1 MDYNKIGTFIAAERK
16 AKKLTQA
23 KLAEK
28 IFVSEKTISKWEN
41 GNGIPDTNT
50 LPKLCEVFGVTM
62 NELLN
67 GERISSE
74 EYANKAESEL
84 LKLQKEKEQSDKR
97 LLVAEIVIGSITTLA
112 FLFMLEIALFA
123 IYELGYLVMPIVT
136 IVLGVILFLTGIS
149 FCLYIEQK
157 AGFYVCKKCGY
168 KHVPSFKQVL
178 FAMHM
183 GRTRYMK
190 CPHCQQKSWQ
200 NKVIK

>member
-50 LPKLCEVFGVTM
+50 LPKLCEVFGVSM

-112 FLFMLEIALFA
+112 FLFMFEIALFA